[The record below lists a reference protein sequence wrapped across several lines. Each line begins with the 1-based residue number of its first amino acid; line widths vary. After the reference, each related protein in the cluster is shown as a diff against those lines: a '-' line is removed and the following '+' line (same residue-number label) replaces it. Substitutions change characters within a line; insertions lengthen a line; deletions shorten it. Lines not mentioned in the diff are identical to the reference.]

1 MGGFGTGSANA
12 ARRVALVVGNSAY
25 ENVTALANPV
35 NDAATIAHSLKA
47 AGFDEVR
54 LVDNLGQGQLLRAL
68 RDFATIAAGAETAV
82 VYFAGH
88 GVEVD
93 GRNYLVPTDA
103 TLAKATDVDFE
114 AVSLD
119 AVRTAVSGAT
129 KLRVVILDA
138 CRNNPFKLASSD
150 GKRSIGR
157 GLARIEPGANELIAY
172 AAREGTVASDGG
184 GGANSPY
191 ATALAK
197 YLEEPGL
204 DVRLLFGRV
213 RDDVKAATGDTQEPF
228 IYGTLG
234 GGALFLNASARRKSR
249 PGRAGEE
256 RGADAGAG
264 GVVERGRP
272 AVADGREDDEL
283 RRPAE
288 LHRSHFQGGQCF
300 HRLRASA
307 QERAQLRFRA
317 DRQAPRPRRSR
328 SFPPRRRPPISRSSK
343 RRWRS
348 RRSPPRPSHR
358 R

>member
-1 MGGFGTGSANA
+1 MA

-25 ENVTALANPV
+25 ENVTPLANPV

-54 LVDNLGQGQLLRAL
+54 LVDNLGQGQLLRAM

-184 GGANSPY
+184 GGGSNSPY

-204 DVRLLFGRV
+204 DVRILFGRV
-213 RDDVKAATGDTQEPF
+213 RDDVMAATGDTQEPF

-234 GGALFLNASARRKSR
+234 GGALFLNASAVAKAVPAAPVKSAEQTPAPAGLSSEAAQLWPMVEKTTSCGVLQSFIDRISKEDNAFIGFAQARKKELNCDPHRS
-249 PGRAGEE
+249 PSSGRAG
-256 RGADAGAG
+256 
-264 GVVERGRP
+264 
-272 AVADGREDDEL
+272 RE
-283 RRPAE
+283 A
-288 LHRSHFQGGQCF
+288 
-300 HRLRASA
+300 
-307 QERAQLRFRA
+307 
-317 DRQAPRPRRSR
+317 
-328 SFPPRRRPPISRSSK
+328 
-343 RRWRS
+343 S
-348 RRSPPRPSHR
+348 RRAAGRQSADPASGGGEAAGR
-358 R
+358 RQGRRTDGD